1 MSGCAMLLRF
11 SVSNHL
17 SIKDEQELSFIK
29 SALNGPEVGV
39 LSTPA
44 LPKDKVLPA
53 AIIYGPNAS
62 GKSNLLDALNF
73 MQRSVLASQRRW
85 APDGGIPREPFLLN
99 TACINTPSRF
109 EMDFDVKGVRH
120 SYGFACTSSEFVEEW
135 LYAAPVGHQR
145 MLFER
150 SGPNP
155 GDVKFGTHFTGQ
167 KHSIARLMRPN
178 SLFLSAAF
186 QNNHSMAKEIVSAF
200 RKIRFRSSLSTAP
213 AEIDMLLKDSEFD
226 KRIMSFLAEIGT
238 GITKHRQIE
247 SKHPDGVKRAMRNVM
262 QAIWDETEEKPSDDE
277 RESFFE
283 GLDKEIKIEFAHKSE
298 DGTDVFFATAKE
310 SAGTRRL
317 IPLLQ
322 DVMIALDK
330 GDVCVI
336 DEIDASLHTQVCD
349 AIIAL
354 FTNPKTNT
362 NGAQIIVTTHDTN
375 LLKAPNLRRDELWM
389 VEKSPGGASELYSL
403 ADVKIRD
410 TENFER
416 GYLHGRYGAVPFAG
430 SAADLIKSL

>member
-1 MSGCAMLLRF
+1 MLLRF
-11 SVSNHL
+11 SVRNHL
-17 SIKDEQELSFIK
+17 SIKDTQELSFIK
-29 SALNGPEVGV
+29 SALNGPEEGV
-39 LSTPA
+39 LTTPA

-62 GKSNLLDALNF
+62 GKSNILDALNF
-73 MQRSVLASQRRW
+73 MRHSVLESQRRW
-85 APDGGIPREPFLLN
+85 APDGGVPRQPFLLN
-99 TACINTPSRF
+99 RACINTPSRF
-109 EMDFDVKGVRH
+109 EMDFDIEGVRH

-135 LYAAPVGHQR
+135 LYASPVGYQR

-150 SGPNP
+150 SGPKP
-155 GDVKFGTHFTGQ
+155 DDVKFGTYFTGQ
-167 KHSIARLMRPN
+167 KQTIAQLMRPN

-186 QNNHSMAKEIVSAF
+186 QNNHPMARKAVSAF
-200 RKIRFRSSLSTAP
+200 QKIRVRSSLSTAP
-213 AEIDMLLKDSEFD
+213 SELEMLLKDSEFD
-226 KRIMSFLAEIGT
+226 LRIMSFLAEIGT
-238 GITKHRQIE
+238 GITKHRQVE
-247 SKHPDGVKRAMRNVM
+247 SEHPDEVRRTVRTVM
-262 QAIWDETEEKPSDDE
+262 QAIWSEAEKKPSDDE
-277 RESFFE
+277 RQSFFE
-283 GLDKEIKIEFAHKSE
+283 SLGKEVKIEFAHKSE
-298 DGTDVFFATAKE
+298 DGTDVFIAAAKE

-322 DVMIALDK
+322 DVMIALDR
-330 GDVCVI
+330 GSVCVI

-354 FTNPKTNT
+354 FTNPATNPK
-362 NGAQIIVTTHDTN
+362 GAQIIATTHDTN
-375 LLKAPNLRRDELWM
+375 LLNASNLRRDELWM

>member
-1 MSGCAMLLRF
+1 MLLRF

-17 SIKDEQELSFIK
+17 SIKDTQELSFIK
-29 SALNGPEVGV
+29 SALNGPEEGL

-44 LPKDKVLPA
+44 LPKEKVLPA

-73 MQRSVLASQRRW
+73 MRHSVLASQRRW
-85 APDGGIPREPFLLN
+85 APDGGIPRQPFLLN
-99 TACINTPSRF
+99 SACVNSPSRF
-109 EMDFDVKGVRH
+109 EMDFDIEGVRH
-120 SYGFACTSSEFVEEW
+120 NYGFACTSTEFVEEW

-150 SGPNP
+150 NGPNP
-155 GDVKFGTHFTGQ
+155 DDVKFGTHFNGQ
-167 KHSIARLMRPN
+167 KQAIAQLMRPN

-186 QNNHSMAKEIVSAF
+186 QNNHPMAKDAVSAF
-200 RKIRFRSSLSTAP
+200 QKIRIRNSLSTAP
-213 AEIDMLLKDSEFD
+213 AELDKLMKDSEFD
-226 KRIMSFLAEIGT
+226 TRIMSFLAEIGT

-247 SKHPDGVKRAMRNVM
+247 SAQPDEVTRTVRTVM
-262 QAIWDETEEKPSDDE
+262 QAIWSESDKKPSDDE
-277 RESFFE
+277 RQSFFE
-283 GLDKEIKIEFAHKSE
+283 NIGKEVKIEFAHKSE
-298 DGTDVFFATAKE
+298 DGADVFFAAAKE

-322 DVMIALDK
+322 DVMIALDQ
-330 GDVCVI
+330 GNVCVI

-354 FTNPKTNT
+354 FTNSLTNP
-362 NGAQIIVTTHDTN
+362 NGAQIIATTHDTN
-375 LLKAPNLRRDELWM
+375 LLKASNLRRDELWL
-389 VEKSPGGASELYSL
+389 VEKTPGGASELYSL
-403 ADVKIRD
+403 ADIKIRD

-430 SAADLIKSL
+430 SAADLINSL